1 MDPKQV
7 IAKEA
12 VANPKFRQT
21 VSDGLALHDLLEHP
35 GWLTLKA
42 YFEKGKQTFGKNLTS
57 RLLVGE
63 EVSQREI
70 DYLRGCREM
79 ADAIF
84 ARPEHALADLERTAT
99 QLLERTWQQEVAQ
112 DDLESPFIQE
122 DA

>member
-1 MDPKQV
+1 M

-12 VANPKFRQT
+12 AHNPKFRQT
-21 VSDGLALHDLLEHP
+21 VSDGLALHDLLDHP
-35 GWLTLKA
+35 GWITLKEH
-42 YFEKGKQTFGKNLTS
+42 FEKGKQTFGKNLTS

-84 ARPEHALADLERTAT
+84 ARPERALADLERTAT
-99 QLLERTWQQEVAQ
+99 ELLERSWQQEATE
-112 DDLESPFIQE
+112 DELSSPFIQE